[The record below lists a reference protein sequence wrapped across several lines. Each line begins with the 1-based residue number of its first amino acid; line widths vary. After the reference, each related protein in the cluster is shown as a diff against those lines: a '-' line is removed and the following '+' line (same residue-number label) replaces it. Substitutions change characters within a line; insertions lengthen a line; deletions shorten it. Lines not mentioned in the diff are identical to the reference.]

1 MGILANG
8 FIGATGV
15 YQTFGATVLNNAYPS
30 ARLANFARTGAKRN
44 ITAGEGISSGLVSLP
59 SGYRHP
65 GAWMMPQKP
74 GALSARNTVTGS
86 GSASATAL
94 AVKLATADLTGDGD
108 LAAFGSL
115 IVQLVADLVGSG
127 DISDADLKAFLQAVA
142 GIGGTGGISSAQAT
156 GLGKLIAAMTGL
168 GSVDSTL
175 TGSGELTADIT
186 VTGTGLSTANVGE
199 AVWSALAAANN
210 SAGSMGEKL
219 NDAGSASNPW
229 TEIIESGLTAAEILK
244 LITASV
250 AGSATGLE
258 SGSPVFKSIDG
269 TVDRITATYSGGT
282 RTVTGRD
289 VT

>member
-156 GLGKLIAAMTGL
+156 GLGELIAAMTGL